1 MGQFQTFHGHFYPR
15 PPRGGRPVHRTVL
28 LFCWIISIHA
38 LREEGDRQLQQGT
51 NTVANFYPRPP
62 RGGRHSV
69 GQFQALHGNF
79 YPRPPRG
86 GRPKSHSSCWSC
98 RVISIHALREEGDN
112 QDKTYLISHITFL
125 STPSARRATAGRG
138 KSRPAF
144 QISIHA
150 LREEGDVS
158 AWRKSSCFVL
168 FLSTPSAR
176 RAPDS
181 VG

>member
-98 RVISIHALREEGDN
+98 RVISIHALREEGDFSSALN
-112 QDKTYLISHITFL
+112 FVPTWDISIHALREEGDPKPAINLSTSLSFL
-125 STPSARRATAGRG
+125 STPSARRATAWAG
-138 KSRPAF
+138 F
-144 QISIHA
+144 
-150 LREEGDVS
+150 L
-158 AWRKSSCFVL
+158 FV
-168 FLSTPSAR
+168 R
-176 RAPDS
+176 Q
-181 VG
+181 